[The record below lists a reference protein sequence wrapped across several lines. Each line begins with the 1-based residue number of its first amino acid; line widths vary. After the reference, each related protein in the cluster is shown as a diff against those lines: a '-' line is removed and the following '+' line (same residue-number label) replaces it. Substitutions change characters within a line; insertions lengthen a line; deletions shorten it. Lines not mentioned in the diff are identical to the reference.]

1 MPQLKYQEGN
11 RDVERLSF
19 ENTNTY
25 SAVEAAIHTARYA
38 VAKPV
43 CQGRDVLDIAC
54 GEGYGSALLKEWGAA
69 SVDGVDIS
77 EDAIKSATEHFERPG
92 IRFKAGRA
100 EDATKIFS
108 DRTYDLIISL
118 ETFEHVDDPKIYLRE
133 IKALAKPN
141 AVIIISCPND
151 HWYYPSDDQG
161 NPFHKRKYTFQE
173 CREICEAILGPA
185 TWRFGGPSVG
195 FMATPGYLKDG
206 LAPDQTAMMSFD
218 TVADTVL
225 LPPDPGTAPS
235 PEFSSYFVG
244 IWGAPNLPLSAAIY
258 PTSMKVLESGFFSG
272 GVFKRELDM
281 IKTEIVDLKRELDAA
296 KREIR
301 LDRFKIKA
309 IQAENS
315 LVRESAAR
323 LTRNNQ
329 RLSAENDKLRAL
341 TTSIPWRAVGLYK
354 RIRKLLPQPVI
365 KLIGRSID
373 KIRAAKK

>member
-1 MPQLKYQEGN
+1 M
-11 RDVERLSF
+11 ERLSF

-77 EDAIKSATEHFERPG
+77 EDAIKSATEHFERPS

-100 EDATKIFS
+100 ENATQIFS

-118 ETFEHVDDPKIYLRE
+118 ETFEHVDDPEIYLRE
-133 IKALAKPN
+133 IKALAKPG

-151 HWYYPSDDQG
+151 HWYYPSADQG

-173 CREICEAILGPA
+173 CREICEGILGPA

-195 FMATPGYLKDG
+195 FMAAPGSLRDG
-206 LAPDQTAMMSFD
+206 PVPDQTAMMSFD

-225 LPPDPGTAPS
+225 LPPDAKTAPS
-235 PEFSSYFVG
+235 PEFSSFFIG

-272 GVFKRELDM
+272 GVVKRELD
-281 IKTEIVDLKRELDAA
+281 IISSELTELQRKLDAA

-301 LDRFKIKA
+301 LDKFKIKA
-309 IQAENS
+309 FQAENA
-315 LVRESAAR
+315 LLREGTTR
-323 LTRNNQ
+323 LTRSNQ
-329 RLSAENDKLRAL
+329 SLSAENDKLRKL
-341 TTSIPWRAVGLYK
+341 TADIPWRVVGLYK
-354 RIRKLLPQPVI
+354 RVQRLLPRPVI
-365 KLIGRSID
+365 ELIGVSID
-373 KIRAAKK
+373 KIRAVKK